1 VRRANNAC
9 ACTCA
14 CVCVCGNLTV
24 GRCCWSLPCCLVV
37 VVDGSRRE
45 KPEIRSVAGRGMS
58 CVSKRSMGSR
68 VHKRDENCL
77 ARQSLVDG
85 TGS

>member
-1 VRRANNAC
+1 MRVRVRVRAC
-9 ACTCA
+9 VG
-14 CVCVCGNLTV
+14 VCVCGNLTV
-24 GRCCWSLPCCLVV
+24 GRSLWSLPCCLVV

-45 KPEIRSVAGRGMS
+45 KPGMRSVAGRGMS
-58 CVSKRSMGSR
+58 CVSKQSMGSR
-68 VHKRDENCL
+68 VRKRDENCL